1 MTVISK
7 VKQTLAALKG
17 VKATLDIYA
26 VQTEEKETQ
35 EVFREAADA
44 SDKII
49 RDLETRIQKLEFE
62 EPQYKGY

>member
-17 VKATLDIYA
+17 VKGTLDVYA
-26 VQTEEKETQ
+26 AQTGDKETR
-35 EVFREAADA
+35 EVFSEAVHISED
-44 SDKII
+44 II
-49 RDLETRIQKLEFE
+49 EDLETRIQKLEFE